1 VVCTESAENW
11 HVKGLSFN
19 FSVDEDGCS
28 SEGSTDA
35 STSSPRFLMNGDKVK
50 QKPPLQSDGFT
61 SEESTDTLTDRPRFF
76 MDSGLMKQIL
86 ADGLDGAE
94 STDTS
99 TCSPDL
105 MMDVDMAQQ
114 MRFIQLAESVC
125 QVRDLVG
132 YACGFLRMDRSRIL
146 VDTNEKCRRRGS
158 VALIRMYV
166 HHLPFAKRADGAHRC
181 CCQSVPCFNGTDAL
195 PKSKVMSCLHNLEVE
210 PWRVLT
216 LWLHAMTKLL
226 THNQPTRYDCQKITK
241 KLIC

>member
-166 HHLPFAKRADGAHRC
+166 HHLPFAKRARWRSPLLLSICAVLQRNGCVAKVQGNELFAQLGGGALARIDFVASC
-181 CCQSVPCFNGTDAL
+181 DDKTTDTQS
-195 PKSKVMSCLHNLEVE
+195 
-210 PWRVLT
+210 
-216 LWLHAMTKLL
+216 
-226 THNQPTRYDCQKITK
+226 THQI
-241 KLIC
+241 